1 MIINCEKLVVF
12 YLLVTLGQG
21 YRTRSTDWYSTQGP
35 VPEQELRLSLMAESA
50 TSEGVTQQ
58 TTSERVTL
66 SDPLTAGSTEHV
78 YPIFDDS
85 DSLVLTVVLEFGA
98 PDAFGQIMPVRG
110 VGGGMVLGVE

>member
-1 MIINCEKLVVF
+1 M
-12 YLLVTLGQG
+12 
-21 YRTRSTDWYSTQGP
+21 
-35 VPEQELRLSLMAESA
+35 PEHELRLALMAESVA
-50 TSEGVTQQ
+50 SEGVTQQ

-66 SDPLTAGSTEHV
+66 SDPLTAGTAEYI

>member
-1 MIINCEKLVVF
+1 M
-12 YLLVTLGQG
+12 
-21 YRTRSTDWYSTQGP
+21 
-35 VPEQELRLSLMAESA
+35 PEHELRLALMAESVA
-50 TSEGVTQQ
+50 SEGVTQQ

-66 SDPLTAGSTEHV
+66 SDPLTAGSTEHP

>member
-1 MIINCEKLVVF
+1 M
-12 YLLVTLGQG
+12 
-21 YRTRSTDWYSTQGP
+21 
-35 VPEQELRLSLMAESA
+35 PEHELRLALMAESVA
-50 TSEGVTQQ
+50 SEGVTQQ

-66 SDPLTAGSTEHV
+66 SDPLTAGTAEHI

>member
-1 MIINCEKLVVF
+1 M
-12 YLLVTLGQG
+12 
-21 YRTRSTDWYSTQGP
+21 
-35 VPEQELRLSLMAESA
+35 PEQELRLALMAESVA
-50 TSEGVTQQ
+50 SEGVTQQ

-66 SDPLTAGSTEHV
+66 SDPLTAGTAEYI